1 MLCDNALIDQQ
12 PLEDTNMTL
21 TKVQKVVVDAKM
33 KDGYTVIGLFQN
45 LSGLAG
51 ADVGLVKGKHRIH
64 INCLGYDSYVSGL
77 VYQEIK

>member
-1 MLCDNALIDQQ
+1 MNFT
-12 PLEDTNMTL
+12 E
-21 TKVQKVVVDAKM
+21 VQKVVVDSKT
-33 KDGYTVIGLFQN
+33 KDGYAVIGVFQN
-45 LSGLAG
+45 MSGFAG

>member
-1 MLCDNALIDQQ
+1 MLCDNALVDQQ
-12 PLEDTNMTL
+12 ALEDTNMTL
-21 TKVQKVVVDAKM
+21 TQVQQVVVDAKM
-33 KDGYTVIGLFQN
+33 KEGYIVIGLFHN

-51 ADVGLVKGKHRIH
+51 VDVGLVKGKHRIH